1 MDMYTQNNQ
10 EMNPKKGKEKNLL
23 KRLKREV
30 KPDRGAKPEKE
41 RKSKKVAKPKKEAKS
56 QKEKQPRKKFV
67 FNVSIKLQLIVGFLI
82 PILFVILVG
91 IVSYKKAE
99 SGMIANYEVSA
110 QNTIE
115 TQMEYLDFGL
125 SLIHADAVQIK
136 LDSELQSLVGGTY
149 ANDKSKSTSVRNKAM
164 STINVKATLNGFIDS
179 MYIIPKANNT
189 VMTTVS
195 GHKEQAGFYEDW
207 VTTEEG
213 KAVIRGE
220 ADWVG
225 RHPEIDA
232 LIGYDEDRYILSY
245 VTAFSTNCA
254 AVVVDISQKAI
265 KESLHSIDVTDGA
278 IIGFVTADGREIIVK
293 EDTNE
298 TESAFFEQDFFQNSK
313 ASEEKTGTEYITYEG
328 KPYLFSYSKSDETGA
343 LLVYM
348 VPETKVISSAREI
361 RSITIILVIVACIIA
376 FLIGTAIS
384 LNISISMNSIIKR
397 LKKVAEGDL
406 TVQMKTKG
414 KSEFSMLNRN
424 IAEVIGN
431 TRKLIQ
437 DVEEIVT
444 MVNDAAVSVEQVSH
458 EMENSSNGIINALEE
473 IDLGVTQ
480 QAGDAQQCLMRMD
493 ELSQTIEHIS
503 GEMEETT
510 KNSENTKQVVT
521 RSIGTMEVLS
531 SQTKDTIAITSQV
544 REDIRAL
551 EKKSAEIRGFVDV
564 ISEMASQTNLLSLNA
579 SIEAARAGE
588 AGRGFAVVAEEI
600 RKLADGSHQAA
611 SEINKVVETIEKQ
624 TRETVDTAVKA
635 EEIVVEQAG
644 TVNETKEAFGEI
656 YQSTETILSDIK
668 EITSSVES
676 MDSQRGGTLESI
688 SNISAVSEQTAA
700 SSNAV
705 YNIAQGQKDVV
716 ASLKNASDELKI
728 KMKELKEAVSV
739 FTIN

>member
-10 EMNPKKGKEKNLL
+10 EISPKRGKEKNLL
-23 KRLKREV
+23 KRLKRETKTV
-30 KPDRGAKPEKE
+30 RGAKPEKE
-41 RKSKKVAKPKKEAKS
+41 RKSKKVSKPQKEEKS

-298 TESAFFEQDFFQNSK
+298 TEIAFFEQDFFQNSK

>member
-10 EMNPKKGKEKNLL
+10 EMSPKRGKEKNLL
-23 KRLKREV
+23 KRLKRET
-30 KPDRGAKPEKE
+30 KPVRGAKPEKE
-41 RKSKKVAKPKKEAKS
+41 RKSKKVSKPQKEEKS

-195 GHKEQAGFYEDW
+195 GHKEQAGFYETW

-232 LIGYDEDRYILSY
+232 SIGYDEDRYILSY

-298 TESAFFEQDFFQNSK
+298 TEIAFFEQDFFQNSK

-343 LLVYM
+343 TLVYM

-376 FLIGTAIS
+376 FLISTAIS

-444 MVNDAAVSVEQVSH
+444 LVNDAAVSVEQVSH

-473 IDLGVTQ
+473 IDMGVTQ

>member
-10 EMNPKKGKEKNLL
+10 EMSPKRGKEKNLL
-23 KRLKREV
+23 KRLKRETKTV
-30 KPDRGAKPEKE
+30 RGAKPEKE
-41 RKSKKVAKPKKEAKS
+41 RKSKKVSKPQKEEKS

-298 TESAFFEQDFFQNSK
+298 TEIAFFEQDFFQNSK

>member
-1 MDMYTQNNQ
+1 
-10 EMNPKKGKEKNLL
+10 
-23 KRLKREV
+23 
-30 KPDRGAKPEKE
+30 
-41 RKSKKVAKPKKEAKS
+41 
-56 QKEKQPRKKFV
+56 
-67 FNVSIKLQLIVGFLI
+67 
-82 PILFVILVG
+82 
-91 IVSYKKAE
+91 
-99 SGMIANYEVSA
+99 
-110 QNTIE
+110 
-115 TQMEYLDFGL
+115 
-125 SLIHADAVQIK
+125 
-136 LDSELQSLVGGTY
+136 
-149 ANDKSKSTSVRNKAM
+149 
-164 STINVKATLNGFIDS
+164 
-179 MYIIPKANNT
+179 
-189 VMTTVS
+189 
-195 GHKEQAGFYEDW
+195 
-207 VTTEEG
+207 
-213 KAVIRGE
+213 
-220 ADWVG
+220 
-225 RHPEIDA
+225 
-232 LIGYDEDRYILSY
+232 
-245 VTAFSTNCA
+245 
-254 AVVVDISQKAI
+254 
-265 KESLHSIDVTDGA
+265 
-278 IIGFVTADGREIIVK
+278 
-293 EDTNE
+293 
-298 TESAFFEQDFFQNSK
+298 
-313 ASEEKTGTEYITYEG
+313 
-328 KPYLFSYSKSDETGA
+328 
-343 LLVYM
+343 
-348 VPETKVISSAREI
+348 
-361 RSITIILVIVACIIA
+361 
-376 FLIGTAIS
+376 
-384 LNISISMNSIIKR
+384 
-397 LKKVAEGDL
+397 
-406 TVQMKTKG
+406 
-414 KSEFSMLNRN
+414 MLNRN

-656 YQSTETILSDIK
+656 YQSIHLMAYSK
-668 EITSSVES
+668 
-676 MDSQRGGTLESI
+676 
-688 SNISAVSEQTAA
+688 
-700 SSNAV
+700 
-705 YNIAQGQKDVV
+705 
-716 ASLKNASDELKI
+716 
-728 KMKELKEAVSV
+728 
-739 FTIN
+739 